1 MTRILTAPPSAVLP
15 DNCTPITRAS
25 VDTDGYRMLAIDL
38 PLRDL
43 FDPDR
48 CPVDM
53 LDILAYTWSVDEW
66 EPDWPEALKR
76 HAVREAPAYHRIK
89 GTRGALRRAVES
101 LGYAGLDVAEWF
113 EYGGEPYRFRI
124 TLDITD
130 RPFDLADYNQIY
142 RAAIR
147 AKNVRSHLE
156 AIATRLT
163 VLVDGPYIAG
173 VHYMT
178 LRARVHPAR
187 PPHLSTAT
195 AVGRG
200 AVVLPVR
207 VIARVTPLPTP

>member
-1 MTRILTAPPSAVLP
+1 MTRILIVPLSAVLP
-15 DNCTPITRAS
+15 DNTTSIMRAA

-43 FDPDR
+43 FDADR

-76 HAVREAPAYHRIK
+76 HAIRQAPAYHRIK
-89 GTRGALRRAVES
+89 GTRGALRSAVES
-101 LGYAGLDVAEWF
+101 LGYAGLEVAEWF

-130 RPFDLADYNQIY
+130 RPFDLTDYQQIY

-163 VLVDGPYIAG
+163 VPVHGPYIAG
-173 VHYMT
+173 VHFMT
-178 LRARVHPAR
+178 LRARVRPAR
-187 PPHLSTAT
+187 PPKLSAAT
-195 AVGRG
+195 AIGRG

-207 VIARVTPLPTP
+207 VIARVTPLLTP